1 MRLVSRSDAKAGL
14 NRAETPG
21 ITRRAAL
28 VGITAVLTTSGC
40 AQVQELLAP
49 NKERLP
55 GKRQSILEQGTS
67 ARDRKAVVNPQISLE
82 PAQANKFWT
91 HTAGSPHHRAGH
103 FALSAQ
109 PQRVWSVRIGDGNA
123 RRQRLTSEPLIIDK
137 VVFTID
143 AKGIVSARNLENG
156 RSYWSRSVMPQ
167 FESSGFGGSLAYD
180 SQRLYVTAGLD
191 YTVCL
196 DARTGK
202 ILWYQRLAGPSRS
215 APVVADGRVFIV
227 TLDNRLYTLKSDD
240 GTLLW
245 EKKNPDSTTRLLGGS
260 GIAYANNTVIAA
272 FGNGEVHALSAQNGR
287 RMWEDT
293 FAPLGV
299 ADTVLGEIADITA
312 APIIAGERVYITSQ
326 AGRTAALELRTGR
339 VLWEASIGS
348 RNWPSFSGKHLFLI
362 TENAKL
368 VAIDTDTGA
377 EIWVKD
383 LPSYANVRTR
393 RGFIAWHGPT
403 LAGGRLFM
411 GGEDR
416 NMAVVDPLTGRTV
429 ADFELSDDII
439 SPPAVANRTM
449 LVLTAD
455 GLLHAYR

>member
-1 MRLVSRSDAKAGL
+1 MLGM
-14 NRAETPG
+14 G
-21 ITRRAAL
+21 
-28 VGITAVLTTSGC
+28 AVVLTSGC
-40 AQVQELLAP
+40 AQVQEVFAP
-49 NKERLP
+49 RKPRLP
-55 GKRQSILEQGTS
+55 GKRESILGQG
-67 ARDRKAVVNPQISLE
+67 AGALDRKAIINPQISLE
-82 PAQANKFWT
+82 PTQDNKFWT
-91 HTAGSPHHRAGH
+91 HTAGSAHHRAGH
-103 FALSAQ
+103 FALSAK

-123 RRQRLTSEPLIIDK
+123 RRQRLTSEPVVVDQ
-137 VVFTID
+137 VVFTLD

-156 RSYWSRSVMPQ
+156 RAYWSRSVMPQ
-167 FESSGFGGSLAYD
+167 FERSGFGGGLTYD

-215 APVVADGRVFIV
+215 APVVSDGKVFIV
-227 TLDNRLYTLKSDD
+227 TLDNRVYALNSAD
-240 GTLLW
+240 GKLVW
-245 EKKNPDSTTRLLGGS
+245 EKNNPDSTTRLLGGS
-260 GIAYANNTVIAA
+260 GIAYSNGTVVAA
-272 FGNGEVHALSAQNGR
+272 FGNGEVQALSAQTGR
-287 RMWEDT
+287 RIWEDT

-312 APIIAGERVYITSQ
+312 PPIIAGERVYITSQ
-326 AGRTAALELRTGR
+326 AGRTAALELRSGR

-348 RNWPSFSGKHLFLI
+348 RNWPSFSGKHMFLI

-368 VAIDTDTGA
+368 VAMDIDSGA

-383 LPSYANVRTR
+383 LPSYANARTR

-403 LAGGRLFM
+403 LAGGRLYM

-429 ADFELSDDII
+429 ADFDLSDDII
-439 SPPAVANRTM
+439 SPAAVANRTM